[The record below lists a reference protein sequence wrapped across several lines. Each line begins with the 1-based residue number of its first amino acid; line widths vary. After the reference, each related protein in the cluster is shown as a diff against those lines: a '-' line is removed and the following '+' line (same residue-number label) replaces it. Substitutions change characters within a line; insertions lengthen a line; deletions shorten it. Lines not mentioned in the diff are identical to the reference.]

1 MTIESTVFSQVT
13 PDPVTPVVVPSTPVL
28 PQDVSEFVGVGK
40 KYASV
45 DDALKS
51 VPHAQKHINTLE
63 EELAIVKA
71 ELVKRRTTEEL
82 LTELKST
89 SNSNDGTPPQN
100 NFTPEDLQKIV
111 KQTIEQNE
119 QQVVA
124 KNNINLVTSAF
135 TEKFGDKAEAMFI
148 SIAQESGIS
157 ISNLNRLAA
166 SSPAVVM
173 KLAGLENKKVDSI
186 VTKPSGT
193 INTQTLNDNGN
204 QTSLTARVKQGA
216 STKDL
221 VSAWKIAGQKVGKT
235 T

>member
-1 MTIESTVFSQVT
+1 MTTETTVFSQAT
-13 PDPVTPVVVPSTPVL
+13 PDPVIPVVVTPTPVL
-28 PQDVSEFVGVGK
+28 LQDVSEFVGVGK

-63 EELAIVKA
+63 EELATVKA
-71 ELVKRRTTEEL
+71 ELVKRRTTEDL

-89 SNSNDGTPPQN
+89 SNINDGKPPQN
-100 NFTPEDLQKIV
+100 NITTEDLQKIV

-119 QQVVA
+119 QQA
-124 KNNINLVTSAF
+124 TAQSNIKKITDLF
-135 TEKFGDKAEAMFI
+135 KEKFGDKAESTYI
-148 SIAQESGIS
+148 TIAQESGMTIA
-157 ISNLNRLAA
+157 NLNRLAA
-166 SSPAVVM
+166 SSPSVVL
-173 KLAGLENKKVDSI
+173 KLAGLETKKVDQVI
-186 VTKPSGT
+186 TKPAGT
-193 INTQTLNDNGN
+193 INTQSLNANAADG
-204 QTSLTARVKQGA
+204 TLTARVKQGA

>member
-1 MTIESTVFSQVT
+1 LPNETTVFNQVT

-63 EELAIVKA
+63 EELALVKA

-100 NFTPEDLQKIV
+100 NFTSEDLQKIV

-119 QQVVA
+119 QQVVS

-173 KLAGLENKKVDSI
+173 KLAGLVSKKVDSI